1 MKITISKFQ
10 ELHQIS
16 LMNLDEIEK
25 SILLV
30 QCLTGK
36 STEQIEKMNPVTF
49 GKLCKVVNNSF
60 EKVNEKMSKDK
71 PKNIVKVN
79 GKHYWL
85 NYDVTKAPSNAGR
98 YVEVATFSN
107 DIIGNL
113 HKILASMATP
123 MVWSWKGLKVSK
135 FDAINHEAIADDFLH
150 CDFTVAY
157 HAAVFFWAVFS
168 GAILDSS
175 NYSELNTEQLK
186 QVEQIRQDFRK
197 HSAGFITAKWYR
209 NLKISV

>member
-16 LMNLDEIEK
+16 MMQLDEVEK

-36 STEQIEKMNPVTF
+36 STEQIEKMNPFTF
-49 GKLCKVVNNSF
+49 NKLCKVVNDSF
-60 EKVNEKMSKDK
+60 EKVNQKMSNDK

-79 GKHYWL
+79 GKYYWL
-85 NYDVTKAPSNAGR
+85 NYDITKAPSNAGR

-123 MVWSWKGLKVSK
+123 MVWSWKGLKLGK
-135 FDAINHEAIADDFLH
+135 FDAVDHEAIANDFLH

-168 GAILDSS
+168 SSILDSS
-175 NYSELNTEQLK
+175 NYSELNEEQAAK
-186 QVEQIRQDFRK
+186 VAQIHQDFKKR
-197 HSAGFITAKWYR
+197 SAGYITAKWYQS
-209 NLKISV
+209 LKI